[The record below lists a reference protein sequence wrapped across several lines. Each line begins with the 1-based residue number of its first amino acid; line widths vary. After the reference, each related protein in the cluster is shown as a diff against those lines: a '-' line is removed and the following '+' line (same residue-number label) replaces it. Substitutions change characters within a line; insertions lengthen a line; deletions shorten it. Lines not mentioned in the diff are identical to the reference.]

1 MIFATTGNNLA
12 VVQSSESETDFA
24 FALTYRKRDFVIL
37 WTDVEEVDQPVS
49 KKGDDTAE
57 VIDDDDDDGDD
68 DVLMTLTES
77 KAKSDDAIIN
87 VSSADSVTF
96 QVGDDDMSVSPV
108 VIGEEKTK
116 KSPAKRKRAPG
127 KARAKKPKTG

>member
-24 FALTYRKRDFVIL
+24 FALTHRKRDFVIL
-37 WTDVEEVDQPVS
+37 WAKVEEVDQPVS

-57 VIDDDDDDGDD
+57 VIDDDDGDD
-68 DVLMTLTES
+68 DVLMTLTEPT
-77 KAKSDDAIIN
+77 AKSDDAIIN

>member
-1 MIFATTGNNLA
+1 M
-12 VVQSSESETDFA
+12 
-24 FALTYRKRDFVIL
+24 
-37 WTDVEEVDQPVS
+37 EEVDQPVF

-57 VIDDDDDDGDD
+57 VIDHDDGDD
-68 DVLMTLTES
+68 DVLMTLTEPT
-77 KAKSDDAIIN
+77 AKSDDAIIN